1 MSTPRSMIDWS
12 DAFRIGLPEI
22 DSQHRELIETMN
34 ALWHS
39 IVRKETPDKQWTL
52 IDALERYTV
61 AHFGAEET
69 LMRITGYNQIEA
81 HKDAHRRFVGIIQQ
95 KKQEVG
101 SGMPLS
107 LDLLHFLR
115 DWLVDHILKADR
127 HYAVFYAASQ
137 KPRSLLG
144 RLFGRL
150 LG

>member
-1 MSTPRSMIDWS
+1 MSKTSPMVDWS
-12 DAFRIGLPEI
+12 DAFCIGLPEI
-22 DSQHRELIETMN
+22 DAQHRELIETMN

-39 IVRKETPDKQWTL
+39 IVRNETAEKQLSL

-69 LMRITGYNQIEA
+69 LMRITGYDQIGP
-81 HKDAHRRFVGIIQQ
+81 HQQSHRQFVDIIQQ
-95 KKQEVG
+95 KKREVG
-101 SGMPLS
+101 AGTPLS

-115 DWLVDHILKADR
+115 DWLVDHILRADR
-127 HYAVFYAASQ
+127 HYASFYVSSQ
-137 KPRSLLG
+137 KPQSLLG